1 MEWISFFWGVGAL
14 LFINIVYTLLV
25 YPKQLKQM
33 KRMEDRIL
41 LSESIVSETEAHVA
55 LLKKERNDVRLA
67 LERLESS
74 IKLRKSCP
82 VCGEEFPLYVLE
94 EDVK

>member
-55 LLKKERNDVRLA
+55 LLKKERNDVRVA
-67 LERLESS
+67 LERLETS
-74 IKLRKSCP
+74 IKLRKTCP
-82 VCGEEFPLYVLE
+82 ACGAEFPLYIME
-94 EDVK
+94 EE